1 MMGYFNI
8 IDSLNDVKVNEG
20 MTESIPKNKN
30 KDSDK
35 LVKALLS
42 SDIDFISD
50 KYINSYKS
58 FYNRSSFSKNFAGDV
73 IKWTSNL
80 KNKNSNNGKKL
91 YMLCLSDNGRFIM
104 VFEKVG
110 LARCFVFKVP
120 DEATMESIFELA
132 NDGKMTFD
140 VKNPKLDGCKLVADT
155 YCIHGADEVDFYNG
169 RIDKYNTRLLSDTVV
184 VMEAMFNSLIYAF
197 KRTYK
202 NNYDSVV
209 KEIANSCVNYEI
221 SLTEDDFVITFD
233 FGGAREC
240 NRIEKFL
247 FDKMGVGYCYIWKD
261 GKSKIKLS

>member
-1 MMGYFNI
+1 M
-8 IDSLNDVKVNEG
+8 NDVKVNEG

-42 SDIDFISD
+42 SDIDFI
-50 KYINSYKS
+50 
-58 FYNRSSFSKNFAGDV
+58 
-73 IKWTSNL
+73 
-80 KNKNSNNGKKL
+80 
-91 YMLCLSDNGRFIM
+91 
-104 VFEKVG
+104 
-110 LARCFVFKVP
+110 
-120 DEATMESIFELA
+120 
-132 NDGKMTFD
+132 
-140 VKNPKLDGCKLVADT
+140 
-155 YCIHGADEVDFYNG
+155 H
-169 RIDKYNTRLLSDTVV
+169 DKYNTRLLSDTVV

-209 KEIANSCVNYEI
+209 KEIANSCVNYGI